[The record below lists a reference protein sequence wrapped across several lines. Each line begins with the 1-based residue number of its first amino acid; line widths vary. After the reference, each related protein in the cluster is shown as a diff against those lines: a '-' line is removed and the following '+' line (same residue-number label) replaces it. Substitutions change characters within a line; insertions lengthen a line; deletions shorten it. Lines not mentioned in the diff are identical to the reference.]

1 MDLIDL
7 VVEQDLSGL
16 RAAIDD
22 GCPVDAANRQGFTAL
37 HVAAQEHAIEV
48 MDQLLQAGADV
59 DARNFYGNTP
69 LWVAV
74 FNSRGRGEAIEL
86 LLRNGADPDA
96 INHAGRSPRQLGE
109 AIGNRDVTRVFDA
122 L

>member
-7 VVEQDLSGL
+7 VVEQDVSGL

-48 MDQLLQAGADV
+48 MDQLLKAGPTWTRATST
-59 DARNFYGNTP
+59 ATRHCG
-69 LWVAV
+69 WRS
-74 FNSRGRGEAIEL
+74 FNSRGRSEAIEL

-96 INHAGRSPRQLGE
+96 INHAGRSPRHLGE
-109 AIGNRDVTRVFDA
+109 AIGNHDVTRVFDA
-122 L
+122 F

>member
-1 MDLIDL
+1 MDLVDL
-7 VVEQDLSGL
+7 VVEQDLPGL
-16 RAAIDD
+16 RAAIGD
-22 GCPVDAANRQGFTAL
+22 GCPVDAVNRQGFTAL

-48 MDQLLQAGADV
+48 MDELLKAGADV
-59 DARNFYGNTP
+59 NARNVYGSTP

-96 INHAGRSPRQLGE
+96 IDHAGRSPRRLGE
-109 AIGNRDVTRVFDA
+109 TIGNYDVTRVFDA
-122 L
+122 V